1 MAKNL
6 AEEVYQRLHD
16 YIINLRIKPGEK
28 VSEVKLAEKYNV
40 SRGPIR
46 QVIQRLQQEG
56 LVVVKSQVGT
66 IIMPIYKKGLGCS
79 PGKAS
84 ILEPYAAEK
93 AATAIEDSDLMELEQ
108 CFNALDRHDLTNDE
122 RVKLLFS
129 TDIFLH
135 QTIWR
140 LSGNEEIIQIL
151 NNYPEAVKRIRHSTL
166 ELDNRLVPS
175 RDEMMT
181 IYQALAKR
189 DPIEARV
196 AMYEHIAN
204 ISNSLE
210 HVINSGR
217 K

>member
-1 MAKNL
+1 
-6 AEEVYQRLHD
+6 
-16 YIINLRIKPGEK
+16 
-28 VSEVKLAEKYNV
+28 
-40 SRGPIR
+40 
-46 QVIQRLQQEG
+46 
-56 LVVVKSQVGT
+56 
-66 IIMPIYKKGLGCS
+66 MPI
-79 PGKAS
+79 S
-84 ILEPYAAEK
+84 IKRALDVLQVRLLLEPYAAEK

-135 QTIWR
+135 KTIWR

-204 ISNSLE
+204 ISNYA
-210 HVINSGR
+210 NM
-217 K
+217 